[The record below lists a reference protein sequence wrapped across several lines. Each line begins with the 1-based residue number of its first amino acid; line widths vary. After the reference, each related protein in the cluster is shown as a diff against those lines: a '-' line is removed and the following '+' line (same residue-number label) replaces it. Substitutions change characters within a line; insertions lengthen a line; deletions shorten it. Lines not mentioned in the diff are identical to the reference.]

1 MCLKNVKI
9 WKMLWGLRRK
19 IAKNKLY
26 KLKSFIFCFNYLKFF
41 KEQFLF
47 QRKKSKMKQKNQEIK
62 THKQPKA

>member
-47 QRKKSKMKQKNQEIK
+47 QRIEIK
-62 THKQPKA
+62 NETKKPRDKN